1 MHMEERKMQTKET
14 FMAHPEITD
23 QEVKNALNHAIEQ
36 VKRQVP
42 EFYDEFPAAASKD
55 NFYPKIENV
64 DWTNGF
70 WTGEIWL
77 AYEETK
83 DEKLKEAA
91 LHQVSNFKN
100 RIEKKIAVEH
110 HDMGF
115 LYSLSCVAAYKL
127 TGSEEA
133 KEAALLAADNLM
145 SRFQEKGQFFQA
157 WGKLGALDNYRLIID
172 CLMNMPLLFWA
183 SEVTGDEKYKEKAL
197 AHIRTCMKVVVREDG
212 STFHTYF
219 FDPETGAPVRGVTA
233 QGNRNGSIWA
243 RGQSWGVYG
252 CAMAYKYCKDPV
264 YVDYFRE
271 VADVFMKHLP
281 SDLVPYWDFD
291 FEEGS
296 DEPRDASSAA
306 IVACGMLEMA
316 KYLDKEEAAYYTS
329 CARRLL
335 KALTDHCLYK
345 DEKESNGILLHCTY
359 ARSTPTNT
367 CNNNGVD
374 ECCTWGDYFYMEAL
388 VRLCAEWETYW

>member
-1 MHMEERKMQTKET
+1 MQTKET

-36 VKRQVP
+36 VERQVP

-252 CAMAYKYCKDPV
+252 CS
-264 YVDYFRE
+264 
-271 VADVFMKHLP
+271 HGL
-281 SDLVPYWDFD
+281 
-291 FEEGS
+291 
-296 DEPRDASSAA
+296 
-306 IVACGMLEMA
+306 
-316 KYLDKEEAAYYTS
+316 
-329 CARRLL
+329 
-335 KALTDHCLYK
+335 
-345 DEKESNGILLHCTY
+345 
-359 ARSTPTNT
+359 
-367 CNNNGVD
+367 
-374 ECCTWGDYFYMEAL
+374 
-388 VRLCAEWETYW
+388 